1 MQTDPIADF
10 ITVLRNASSSR
21 KRDCTVPHSRMRE
34 EIAKILSKEGFI
46 DRFEVVDEAR
56 KRGGHKFRS
65 LRLHLR
71 YYDDLHRLSPL
82 NRITRISKPSR
93 RVYTDAESNKMVRGG
108 VGIRIL
114 STSHGL
120 MTDKDARQKNV
131 GGEVL
136 VEVW

>member
-10 ITVLRNASSSR
+10 ITVLRNAMRSR
-21 KRDCTVPHSRMRE
+21 KGECTVPHSIMRE
-34 EIAKILSKEGFI
+34 EISKILSKEGFI
-46 DRFEVVDEAR
+46 DRYEVLDESR
-56 KRGGHKFRS
+56 KRGPKFRS

-71 YYDDLHRLSPL
+71 YYDDLRRVSPL
-82 NRITRISKPSR
+82 SHIVRISKPSR
-93 RVYTDAESNKMVRGG
+93 RIYTDADGNKMVRGG

-114 STSHGL
+114 STSQGL
-120 MTDKDARQKNV
+120 MTDKDARKKKV

>member
-1 MQTDPIADF
+1 
-10 ITVLRNASSSR
+10 
-21 KRDCTVPHSRMRE
+21 MR
-34 EIAKILSKEGFI
+34 
-46 DRFEVVDEAR
+46 
-56 KRGGHKFRS
+56 
-65 LRLHLR
+65 R